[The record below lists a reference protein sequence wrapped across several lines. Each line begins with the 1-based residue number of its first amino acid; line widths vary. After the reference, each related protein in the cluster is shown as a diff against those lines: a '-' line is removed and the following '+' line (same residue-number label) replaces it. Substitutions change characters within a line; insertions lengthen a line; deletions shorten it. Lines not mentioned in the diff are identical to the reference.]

1 MSTQRCPLKLL
12 RHALLPLVL
21 TALCPAAQAGSATSG
36 TGNLPRNTPAVALN
50 FAIQIDKYVFFRI
63 GDGAW
68 PTPGG
73 TTSQVGFSLS
83 PTIPAV
89 PTTPANG
96 NNTAVNW
103 NGAAPPFAVTAS
115 SNVLPVE
122 VRSNGGQVSVHATVT
137 TPLTSGST
145 TIPMNVISATSSD
158 SALPAPTI
166 PATGTGTS
174 INVTGGGT
182 GTVNSLVTIR
192 TANWTFAYDNSVSR
206 PAGNYNGQLSF
217 TAAVP

>member
-50 FAIQIDKYVFFRI
+50 FSIQIDKYVFFRI

-73 TTSQVGFSLS
+73 TTSQVGFNLS

-89 PTTPANG
+89 PITPING

-103 NGAAPPFAVTAS
+103 NGAAPAFAVTAS
-115 SNVLPVE
+115 GNVLPVE
-122 VRSNGGQVSVHATVT
+122 VRSNGGQGFAGLELDVYQAVVHATGQQSAGHGLGV
-137 TPLTSGST
+137 TSGH
-145 TIPMNVISATSSD
+145 
-158 SALPAPTI
+158 
-166 PATGTGTS
+166 
-174 INVTGGGT
+174 
-182 GTVNSLVTIR
+182 
-192 TANWTFAYDNSVSR
+192 
-206 PAGNYNGQLSF
+206 
-217 TAAVP
+217 